1 MPISIDASGQ
11 LFLTS
16 TVDRDVLKSDEFE
29 GKVAI
34 SNSQNFASPSF
45 TRVTFRILDLNDNRP
60 QFERAIYQ
68 LTLPEDAD
76 MGTPAGMVKADDPD
90 AAENGT
96 VVYSIRSTDSV
107 PFNVTA
113 SGEIVLSGDVD
124 RETVPNYR
132 FAVLAADL
140 GPERRRGSTEVFIM
154 LEDVNDNSPVFSAED
169 YMATI
174 PESASRD
181 TLITFTTSTLAAS
194 DADIGGNGNIVFSI
208 QGGNSDPFSID
219 KSTGYISVSEAL
231 DAEFQQEYLVR
242 IIARDQGVPSRSAH
256 ALVRITVSDINDKDP
271 EFASPSYYFYIS
283 EGASPGHVVGNLEAS
298 DPDVTQQMIFY
309 SLPDQT
315 NLPFALNQTSGELSL
330 ASQLDYENTS
340 LYRFTAVA
348 NDFGPPS
355 SRSATVRVTVEVQ
368 DIPDTVPMVNNTG
381 TIEISVPENIGVGQ
395 AVVEITSSDS
405 NAKYRIDSG
414 NTNGS
419 FTINSTSGVLLTAKE
434 LDYED
439 VSQYTLLVTVYNRHN
454 PMLSASVS
462 VVVNV
467 TDVND
472 NSPVLTGVP
481 RSLNLSE
488 TVAPFSILF
497 IVEATD
503 ADSALLTN
511 FYYILRV
518 TTSGS
523 CAQDL
528 FVLFQNGTV
537 AVGGA
542 GISRGRDCLYR
553 LTVAVLDNGNDRQSR
568 LSTAQ
573 CDVYVYDVND
583 NLPIFRANDPLTLS
597 ITEGTRYPFEV
608 TTVIANDADLGANG
622 DVTYSIAECEG
633 VSRCQVEDYNANL
646 SQCRSSLLSICPFD
660 IDADTGIVLCLGE
673 LDHETVSLYRVLVV
687 ATDNGS
693 PPQSTSLTLF
703 VDVQDLNDSPP
714 QISPTLV
721 ELTLPEDTPSGSIIF
736 RFNVSDGDNF
746 GDISRL
752 SYSLTSKPP
761 NLSFAL
767 TQPADGLTVILR
779 GTIDFERLREVSL
792 AISVSDGAFTDNA
805 RIRLV
810 ISNTNDNDPAF
821 LQPSYNFSVSESA
834 AMGTVIGMVEAADQD
849 SPDFGPLVYTVL
861 GSGIPFS
868 VNRSTG
874 EISVSSSLDHET
886 TPGYEFN
893 VFVFDSNGGQG
904 ARNATVT
911 VTVHVG
917 NEDDNRPI
925 VPAPPSVT
933 VSDPTNT
940 SVINFTATDDDIPGE
955 RPSVIF
961 TLERVTVDSRTNA
974 TSVFTLDISYTDG
987 VHPQTVFNLTVAL
1000 EYACEIV
1007 QFLLHSTS
1015 AELTMSTLC
1024 SVTLSV
1030 PSTLVLGS
1038 NATLMCDASG
1048 NAPTVYQW
1056 YKDGNRISRPAAS
1069 GELRLY
1075 RVGYEQSGSYSCVA
1089 VNEAGRLTAGS
1100 LQETMILGTY
1110 VCTCSVWGR

>member
-1 MPISIDASGQ
+1 
-11 LFLTS
+11 
-16 TVDRDVLKSDEFE
+16 
-29 GKVAI
+29 
-34 SNSQNFASPSF
+34 
-45 TRVTFRILDLNDNRP
+45 
-60 QFERAIYQ
+60 
-68 LTLPEDAD
+68 
-76 MGTPAGMVKADDPD
+76 MVKAGDPD

-96 VVYSIRSTDSV
+96 VMYSIRSTDSV

-113 SGEIVLSGDVD
+113 SGEVVLSGDVD
-124 RETVPNYR
+124 RETVPGYR
-132 FAVLAADL
+132 FAILAADM
-140 GPERRRGSTEVFIM
+140 GPERLSGSTEISIT
-154 LEDVNDNSPVFSAED
+154 LEDVNDNSPVFSAKD
-169 YMATI
+169 YMAII

-181 TLITFTTSTLAAS
+181 TLIVTTPTLAAS
-194 DADIGGNGNIVFSI
+194 DADVGGNSDILFSI
-208 QGGNSDPFSID
+208 QGGNSDLFSID
-219 KSTGYISVSEAL
+219 ESTGYISVSEVL

-242 IIARDQGVPSRSAH
+242 IIARDQGVPSRSAY
-256 ALVRITVSDINDKDP
+256 ASLRITVLDINDEDP

-283 EGASPGHVVGNLEAS
+283 EGASPGHVFGNLEAS
-298 DPDVTQQMIFY
+298 DPDRTQQTIFY
-309 SLPDQT
+309 SLPDQA

-340 LYRFTAVA
+340 LYQFRAIA

-368 DIPDTVPMVNNTG
+368 DIPDTVPMVDTG
-381 TIEISVPENIGVGQ
+381 TIEISIPENIGVGQ
-395 AVVEITSSDS
+395 AVVEISSSDS
-405 NAKYRIDSG
+405 NAEYRIESG
-414 NTNGS
+414 NTNGA
-419 FTINSTSGVLLTAKE
+419 FTINSTSGVLLTAEE

-439 VSQYTLLVTVYNRHN
+439 VSQYTLVVTVYNGQN
-454 PMLSASVS
+454 ASLSTPVS
-462 VVVNV
+462 VIVNV

-481 RSLNLSE
+481 RWLNLSE
-488 TVAPFSILF
+488 TVSPFSILF
-497 IVEATD
+497 TVEATD
-503 ADSALLTN
+503 ADSTLLTN
-511 FYYILRV
+511 FYFILRV

-542 GISRGRDCLYR
+542 GISLGRDCLYR

-583 NLPIFRANDPLTLS
+583 NLPIFQANDPLTVS

-608 TTVIANDADLGANG
+608 TTVIASDADSGANG
-622 DVTYSIAECEG
+622 DVKYSIGECEG

-646 SQCRSSLLSICPFD
+646 PQCRSSLLSSCPFD
-660 IDADTGIVLCLGE
+660 IDADTGIILCLGE

-687 ATDNGS
+687 ATDNGT
-693 PPQSTSLTLF
+693 PPQSTNLTLF
-703 VDVQDLNDSPP
+703 VDVQDINDSPP

-721 ELTLPEDTPSGSIIF
+721 DLTLPEDTPSGSTIF
-736 RFNVSDGDNF
+736 KFKVSDGDNF

-752 SYSLTSKPP
+752 NYSLTSRPP

-767 TQPADGLTVILR
+767 TQPADGLTVTLQ
-779 GTIDFERLREVSL
+779 GTIDFEQLQEVSL
-792 AISVSDGAFTDNA
+792 AISVSDGAFTDYA
-805 RIRLV
+805 WIRLV
-810 ISNTNDNDPAF
+810 INNTNDNDPAF
-821 LQPSYNFSVSESA
+821 LQPVYNFSVSESA
-834 AMGTVIGMVEAADQD
+834 ALGKVIGMVEAADQD
-849 SPDFGPLVYTVL
+849 SPDFGPLVYTVN
-861 GSGIPFS
+861 GSDIPFS
-868 VNRSTG
+868 VNRSSG
-874 EISVSSSLDHET
+874 EISVSSSLDFET
-886 TPGYEFN
+886 APRYDFY
-893 VFVFDSNGGQG
+893 VFVFDSNGEQG
-904 ARNATVT
+904 ARNATTT
-911 VTVHVG
+911 VTVHVE
-917 NEDDNRPI
+917 NEDDNRPT
-925 VPAPPSVT
+925 VAAPPSVT

-961 TLERVTVDSRTNA
+961 TLERVTADSRTNT

-987 VHPQTVFNLTVAL
+987 IHPQTVFNLTVVL

-1007 QFLLHSTS
+1007 QFLLDLTS

-1030 PSTLVLGS
+1030 PGTLVLGS
-1038 NATLMCDASG
+1038 NATLMCEASA

-1069 GELRLY
+1069 GDLSLY

-1089 VNEAGRLTAGS
+1089 VNKAGRLTAGS
-1100 LQETMILGTY
+1100 VQETVILGMFVCMY
-1110 VCTCSVWGR
+1110 VHVVCGGDEMYE